1 MGIKEEIY
9 LLDVLTFSRGLDGLK
24 EVLEDERV
32 DKVVWDG
39 RALGSEL
46 WHGNGISVRGVVDL
60 QLLQVRQRLE
70 KEGVRS
76 MTGGAL
82 KVESLESASGVL
94 DEEGGTRNEPGVD
107 IKSMRL
113 SSSTYL

>member
-1 MGIKEEIY
+1 MGIKEDIY
-9 LLDVLTFSRGLDGLK
+9 LLDVLTYARGLDGLK

-32 DKVVWDG
+32 EKVVWDG
-39 RALGSEL
+39 RALWSEL
-46 WHGNGISVRGVVDL
+46 WYGNGISVRGAVDL
-60 QLLQVRQRLE
+60 QLLQAHQKLE

-76 MTGGAL
+76 MIGGAL
-82 KVESLESASGVL
+82 KVESLENASGVL